1 MPQQAV
7 LDVLSLQRLTQQR
20 VRAQV
25 QHAGGEIVA
34 GAPVGVHFSQLIGG
48 QRLEMSLPGC
58 RVGSRYGKC
67 LDVAHSSSCCC
78 CHQSLSI
85 CRTCTAIIRSSWAV
99 TTQIAT
105 SELGALTRRNAS
117 PPASLA
123 AASSSTPQDSSP
135 RKISARD
142 CTSCSPMPPVKT
154 RASSPPSSHT

>member
-25 QHAGGEIVA
+25 KHAGREIVA

-48 QRLEMSLPGC
+48 QRLQTPLLGC

-67 LDVAHSSSCCC
+67 LDVAHSSSCWS
-78 CHQSLSI
+78 CHKSRSS

-99 TTQIAT
+99 TTQTAT
-105 SELGALTRRNAS
+105 SELGALTRRSSS

-123 AASSSTPQDSSP
+123 SASST
-135 RKISARD
+135 
-142 CTSCSPMPPVKT
+142 
-154 RASSPPSSHT
+154 